1 MVQVIVDKGTC
12 QAQMR
17 ADAERC
23 IAEAILAVNRMYV
36 NLKHET
42 PELGEIFKEAVKSG
56 LPWREAVPEM
66 SVEIRIP
73 DTGRRGN

>member
-1 MVQVIVDKGTC
+1 MIQIIVEKETC
-12 QAQMR
+12 QALMR
-17 ADAERC
+17 GEAERC
-23 IAEAILAVNRMYV
+23 IAEAVLAVSRMYV

-56 LPWREAVPEM
+56 LPWREVAPEM

>member
-1 MVQVIVDKGTC
+1 MVQIIVDKGASQT
-12 QAQMR
+12 QMR
-17 ADAERC
+17 GDADQC

-36 NLKHET
+36 NLKNEK
-42 PELGEIFKEAVKSG
+42 PELGEVFKEAVESG
-56 LPWREAVPEM
+56 LPWRKAAPEM